1 MNLLWF
7 YQHVLRCGCGWY
19 APRHSKCL
27 QRLSQNF
34 KHLMNCRHKT
44 VTCPNLQKYPTK
56 WGWVTMINLRNR
68 YKWININIHVYCM
81 CIYIYLSLWVSICLN
96 IGHIINCGPIG
107 DQTAMWLKRA
117 RHRGP
122 LGRGLTIFSGSRWW
136 EAPGWFWSPAFH
148 QKIPWRSQS
157 CLKATSKRLRKSGWP
172 WATLQG
178 SRVMCVF
185 IYICVYWL

>member
-81 CIYIYLSLWVSICLN
+81 CIYIYISLSLSLGLN
-96 IGHIINCGPIG
+96 MSQYWSYYKLWAHWWPNSNVTQKSQAPRHPWPRAHHFQRVTVMGSARVI
-107 DQTAMWLKRA
+107 LKPSFPPKNPMA
-117 RHRGP
+117 
-122 LGRGLTIFSGSRWW
+122 
-136 EAPGWFWSPAFH
+136 
-148 QKIPWRSQS
+148 K
-157 CLKATSKRLRKSGWP
+157 SKLP
-172 WATLQG
+172 
-178 SRVMCVF
+178 
-185 IYICVYWL
+185 